1 MSSSAKRSYILSATV
16 WLLLFTISCEAKK
29 RDEIQD
35 SLRYTGPRLAMV
47 ENQIKARGISDS
59 LVLAAMTEVERHRF
73 VAEEYRDQ
81 AYDDHPLPIGHDQTI
96 SQPYIVA
103 LMTELLHLDSSMKVL
118 EVGTG
123 SGYQAA
129 ILAEIADTVVTI
141 EIVPELVQLSLRI
154 LAELDYGNVVRIK
167 GDGYVGYPPGA
178 PFDAIIVTCSPP
190 EVPQPLLDQLAI
202 GGRMVIP
209 VGETFQTLLLIT
221 RTEKGYDRQEIIP
234 VRFVPMTG
242 KAQQGP

>member
-1 MSSSAKRSYILSATV
+1 MSSSVKLSYLFYIV
-16 WLLLFTISCEAKK
+16 VCLLFFATTGEAKK

-35 SLRYTGPRLAMV
+35 SLKYTGPRLAMV
-47 ENQIKARGISDS
+47 EDQIKTRGVSDS
-59 LVLAAMTEVERHRF
+59 LVLAAMATVARHRF
-73 VAEEYRDQ
+73 VPEEYRNQ
-81 AYDDHPLPIGHDQTI
+81 AYEDHPLPIGYDQTI

-103 LMTELLHLDSSMKVL
+103 LMTELLHPDGSMKVL

-129 ILAEIADTVVTI
+129 ILAEIVDTVVTI
-141 EIVPELVQLSLRI
+141 EIVPELVELSRRI
-154 LAELDYGNVVRIK
+154 LAELDYGNIVRIK
-167 GDGYVGYPPGA
+167 GDGYRGYPPGA

-190 EVPQPLLDQLAI
+190 EVPQPLLDQLAL

-209 VGETFQTLLLIT
+209 VGEQSQTLLLIT
-221 RTEKGYDRQEIIP
+221 RTEEGYDRQEIIP

-242 KAQQGP
+242 EAQGP